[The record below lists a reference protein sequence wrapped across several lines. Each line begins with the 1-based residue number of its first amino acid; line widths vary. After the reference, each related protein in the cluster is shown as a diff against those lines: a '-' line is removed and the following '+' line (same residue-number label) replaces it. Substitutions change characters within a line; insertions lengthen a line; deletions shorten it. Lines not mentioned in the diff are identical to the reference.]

1 MKSFSVVLSYVKSV
15 VQDATNLCLLQ
26 APQPGSELSLS
37 RQRLRQLGL
46 LPANALLCL
55 LTLGLCDLQR
65 MGVRIP
71 CQYLLVLHTCCRR
84 WYADLTPTTFITLHG

>member
-1 MKSFSVVLSYVKSV
+1 MKSV

-65 MGVRIP
+65 MGLSSP
-71 CQYLLVLHTCCRR
+71 CQYLLVLHMCRCR
-84 WYADLTPTTFITLHG
+84 WYAGMTPTTFITVHG